1 MLTDKVKDKYD
12 DFLKSEE
19 NLPSGEIDK
28 LRLFFSREGI
38 LIGGLFLDPENTHEY
53 KSFAAS
59 KPHGIAYSSTESFSS
74 QDEGLWDAIE
84 KANEYYNTRL
94 NHPDNFEL
102 EKIIK
107 DVIEKSN

>member
-1 MLTDKVKDKYD
+1 MLTDKVKDKYEE
-12 DFLKSEE
+12 FLKSGE
-19 NLPSGEIDK
+19 NLPREETDK

-38 LIGGLFLDPENTHEY
+38 MIGVLFFNPENTNEY
-53 KSFAAS
+53 KSFAVS
-59 KPHGIAYSSTESFSS
+59 RPHGIAYSSTESFSS
-74 QDEGLWDAIE
+74 QEEGLQDAIE